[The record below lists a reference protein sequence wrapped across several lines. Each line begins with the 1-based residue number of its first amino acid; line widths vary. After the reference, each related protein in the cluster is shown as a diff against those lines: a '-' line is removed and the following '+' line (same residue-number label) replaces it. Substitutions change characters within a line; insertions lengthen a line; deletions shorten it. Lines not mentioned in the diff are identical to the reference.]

1 MKKVMIL
8 SAVSLMLSLATPQ
21 LAEAMSVKNENSI
34 MQVQE
39 VKYQEI
45 TVADIP
51 EAVSATLTKDY
62 ANYTVD
68 KAFRGDDGTFKVAV
82 SKDDVKEVL
91 FFNDKGLLLKAEKPA
106 PVK

>member
-8 SAVSLMLSLATPQ
+8 SAVSLMLSLATPP
-21 LAEAMSVKNENSI
+21 LAEAMSLKSENSI
-34 MQVQE
+34 MQEQE

-62 ANYTVD
+62 ADYTVD
-68 KAFRGDDGTFKVAV
+68 KAFRGDDGTYKVAV
-82 SKDDVKEVL
+82 SKGDVKGVL
-91 FFNDKGLLLKAEKPA
+91 FFNDKGLFLKSEKPT